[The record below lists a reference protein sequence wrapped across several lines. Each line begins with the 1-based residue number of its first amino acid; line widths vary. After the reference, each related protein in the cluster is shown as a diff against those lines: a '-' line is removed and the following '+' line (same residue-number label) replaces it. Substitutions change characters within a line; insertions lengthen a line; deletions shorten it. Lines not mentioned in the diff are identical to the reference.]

1 MRLFPYQLIDWI
13 LIFVQQYLWGVRM
26 IRCSPQRLNWEFLQ
40 KPIGFTNQS
49 YIPEPKS
56 LPRIRG
62 PQPNRMKP
70 NLSLNENVSNQES
83 YVPFHRVLL
92 KLAAEGQ
99 IRWVQKARVKKR
111 LLDPSISLFS
121 RWWLERFS
129 IFTPIP
135 GEMIQFDEH
144 IFQMGWSHRLV
155 LVVVIIFQCL
165 ASLSESATV
174 FSTKV
179 CQEFLFQKQK
189 DLAFVPSVLRSQFVI
204 PGSAKSFEFLGRQ
217 ADP

>member
-1 MRLFPYQLIDWI
+1 
-13 LIFVQQYLWGVRM
+13 
-26 IRCSPQRLNWEFLQ
+26 
-40 KPIGFTNQS
+40 
-49 YIPEPKS
+49 
-56 LPRIRG
+56 
-62 PQPNRMKP
+62 MKP

-121 RWWLERFS
+121 RWWLERCFFV
-129 IFTPIP
+129 IPIP

-155 LVVVIIFQCL
+155 LVVVITFHPKCL
-165 ASLSESATV
+165 ASFSESAAV